1 MRMKSRRALLGVMAA
16 GIWSLSPVPGG
27 ATPPA
32 AKSPPRGA
40 PDADLLEFLGS
51 LDSAE
56 GGAWHDYLENTDLDR
71 LAERRK
77 PAPPPASGA
86 PARGKAPPSG
96 QPGAGKS

>member
-1 MRMKSRRALLGVMAA
+1 MKSRRSLLGLMVA
-16 GIWSLSPVPGG
+16 GIWSLMPVPGW

-32 AKSPPRGA
+32 KAPPRGA

-77 PAPPPASGA
+77 TAPPPASGA
-86 PARGKAPPSG
+86 PARGKAPPSP
-96 QPGAGKS
+96 QPGADKS